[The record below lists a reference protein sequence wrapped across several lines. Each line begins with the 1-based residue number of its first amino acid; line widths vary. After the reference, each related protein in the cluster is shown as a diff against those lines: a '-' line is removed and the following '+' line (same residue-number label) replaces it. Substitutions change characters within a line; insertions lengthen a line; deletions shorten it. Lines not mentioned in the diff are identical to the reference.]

1 MTDREDDDILYEC
14 ECFRILRFVDDEG
27 QANITI
33 SFFDHGMDLYLSE
46 EEFSH
51 FAEAVGGL
59 VTKPQNVVH
68 H

>member
-59 VTKPQNVVH
+59 VTKPQNVVLH
-68 H
+68 